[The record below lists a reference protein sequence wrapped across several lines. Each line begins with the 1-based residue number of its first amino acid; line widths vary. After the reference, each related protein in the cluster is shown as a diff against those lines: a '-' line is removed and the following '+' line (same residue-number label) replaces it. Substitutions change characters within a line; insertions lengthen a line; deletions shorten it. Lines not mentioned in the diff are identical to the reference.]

1 MRISVASTTLFLLL
15 GSTLAPPPVRALAI
29 NGHSEL
35 DTAGLADLEAR
46 AEHAQPNEQAFLF
59 TQLVSDY
66 VDMAGKQVA
75 AGDTDQAIVSLERV
89 QTYADRIHAGLGKN
103 SKRVKNAEMMMH
115 MATYKL
121 TQLMHAISTEDSAL
135 LQTTLKRLD
144 KLHDELL
151 QAVFSH

>member
-1 MRISVASTTLFLLL
+1 MRISVASTILLLVL
-15 GSTLAPPPVRALAI
+15 GSTLTPAAARAVAI
-29 NGHSEL
+29 NSLVEFGAESLAEL
-35 DTAGLADLEAR
+35 ENR

-59 TQLVSDY
+59 TQLVNDY

-75 AGDTDQAIVSLERV
+75 AGEMDEATASL
-89 QTYADRIHAGLGKN
+89 QHIQSYADRIHSGLCKN
-103 SKRVKNAEMMMH
+103 SKRVKNAEMLMH

-135 LQTTLKRLD
+135 VQATLKRLD

-151 QAVFSH
+151 QQVFAH